1 MIDETISKKINS
13 LADDGNLACASA
25 HRIAKDLGI
34 LPLEIGVQI
43 DLMEYR
49 IYRCQIGLFGHF
61 PETKKINPD
70 IEVSKELRDA
80 LNETK
85 TDNKISCRLCWE
97 IATNLKIKKQ
107 DVGSACERMDIKI
120 KPCQLGAF

>member
-13 LADDGNLACASA
+13 LADNGNLACASA

-49 IYRCQIGLFGHF
+49 ICRCQIGLFGHF

-70 IEVSKELRDA
+70 IEVSKNLRDA
-80 LNETK
+80 LDEAK
-85 TDNKISCRLCWE
+85 ADNKISCRLCWE
-97 IATNLKIKKQ
+97 IAANLKIKKL